1 MTEDEE
7 MMEDHTKEVRAAND
21 EFNDMLNLWH
31 KRSASPVVVTTVML
45 GRMIIMARDLFEE
58 EEHFVDYLN
67 DVVHQSLEQLEQLE
81 KDSTYV
87 H

>member
-1 MTEDEE
+1 MTEEEE
-7 MMEDHTKEVRAAND
+7 MMEHHTKEVRAAND

-31 KRSASPVVVTTVML
+31 ERSASPSVVTTVIL

-67 DVVHQSLEQLEQLE
+67 GVVHQSLEQLEQLE

>member
-1 MTEDEE
+1 MTEEEE
-7 MMEDHTKEVRAAND
+7 MMEHHTKEVRAAND

-31 KRSASPVVVTTVML
+31 ERSASPAVVTTVIL

-67 DVVHQSLEQLEQLE
+67 DVVHQSLEQLEQLDKE
-81 KDSTYV
+81 STYV